1 MFANSFAE
9 KSVLLTNMLAFKG
22 LRIVALAVLASFMV
36 ACGSVEQQQSNVKS
50 NALLEAVQSSEVEGF
65 AQLGPIYA
73 GGLPSLEELNSFAD
87 KGVKT
92 VIDFRR
98 PQEGLEQEQAELA
111 KLGVNYVNIPLGREL
126 APAEAQEKFAQAF
139 AAAKGEKVLLHCRS
153 GNRVGMVW
161 SLYQINQG
169 VDVELAIEQ
178 GRAMGMKSGFE
189 KAVRASLTKE

>member
-1 MFANSFAE
+1 MFANSIAE
-9 KSVLLTNMLAFKG
+9 KSVSLTNMLVFKS
-22 LRIVALAVLASFMV
+22 LRVVVLAALASFMV
-36 ACGSVEQQQSNVKS
+36 ACGSVEQQQSAVESK
-50 NALLEAVQSSEVEGF
+50 ALLETVQSSDVEGF

-73 GGLPSLEELNSFAD
+73 GGLPSIEELNSFAD

-169 VDVELAIEQ
+169 VDAELAIEQ

>member
-1 MFANSFAE
+1 MFMNIFAE
-9 KSVLLTNMLAFKG
+9 KPASLSNMLTFTR
-22 LRIVALAVLASFMV
+22 LRMAVLVVFASLVV
-36 ACGSVEQQQSNVKS
+36 ACGSVEPQQSTDQGS
-50 NALLEAVQSSEVEGF
+50 TLLESVQSSDIEGF

-73 GGLPSLEELNSFAD
+73 GGLPSIEQLNSFAD

-126 APAEAQEKFAQAF
+126 AAAEAQEKFAQAF

>member
-1 MFANSFAE
+1 MFANSIAE
-9 KSVLLTNMLAFKG
+9 KSVSLTNMLVFKS
-22 LRIVALAVLASFMV
+22 LRVVVLAALASFMV
-36 ACGSVEQQQSNVKS
+36 ACGSVEQQQSAAESK
-50 NALLEAVQSSEVEGF
+50 ALLETVQSSGVEGF

-73 GGLPSLEELNSFAD
+73 GGLPSIEELNSFAD